1 MNRSPAP
8 DSPKAAEEEHSP
20 PAEENLSE
28 LRRLLLGPWQAEVDG
43 LRHRLDDPGQHAAEV
58 SGVLPEAVALSSGR
72 DGRLAAALA
81 PTVEEILKASVRKDP
96 RTLVAALFPVMG
108 PAIRKAIAETVK
120 RMIQSF
126 DQIIGQ
132 SFSWRGLKWRIEALR
147 TGRPFGEVVLLHSL
161 VYRVEQV
168 FLIHRETGLLLQ
180 HVVAG
185 SVEAQEPD
193 MVSGMLTAI
202 GDFVHDSFR
211 TEGEE
216 ALNVVQ
222 LGELNLWV
230 EQGPRAIVAGVIRG
244 TPPEGLRQSF
254 TEALELIH
262 AEQRQAL
269 ETFEG
274 DNAPFEASRPCLEA
288 CLSAQYKAG
297 GRRLSPITVLCL
309 LALAAALAW
318 WGWCAV
324 QSDLRWDAYVRKLSA
339 EPGIV
344 VVETGK
350 RHGQRFLSGLRDPL
364 SKDPSDLL
372 KEAGIDSGEVA
383 FRWEPYYA
391 LNDSF
396 VLARAMQLL
405 NPPETVSLAF
415 DKGILTVEGTASHQ
429 WIRELRGRLPALPGV
444 VRIRETLADRDM
456 EELEALKE
464 RLENTVLRF
473 DTNSTLLLPD
483 QGGILAETAAQAH
496 RLQLLSALVHMTFRI
511 DVVGHADSSGLEARN
526 FSLSHKRADEIRS
539 FLVSRGVDPAVLNA
553 VGMGSKQ
560 PVREEASE
568 QDRGFNRSVTL
579 RPILFSAPRR

>member
-1 MNRSPAP
+1 MDRSTAP
-8 DSPKAAEEEHSP
+8 DSPKAAEEEHPP

-43 LRHRLDDPGQHAAEV
+43 LRQRLDDPGLHAAEV

-72 DGRLAAALA
+72 DGRLAEALA
-81 PTVEEILKASVRKDP
+81 PTVEDVLKTSVRKDP
-96 RTLVAALFPVMG
+96 GTLVAALFPVMG

-126 DQIIGQ
+126 DQIVGQ

-211 TEGEE
+211 TQGEE

-297 GRRLSPITVLCL
+297 GRRLSPITILCF
-309 LALAAALAW
+309 LALAAALGT
-318 WGWCAV
+318 WGWRAV
-324 QSDLRWDAYVRKLSA
+324 RSDLRWDAYVRKLSA

-364 SKDPSDLL
+364 SKDPSELL
-372 KEAGIDSGEVA
+372 KEAGIDSARVA
-383 FRWEPYYA
+383 FRWEPYYS
-391 LNDSF
+391 LDDSF
-396 VLARAMQLL
+396 VLARARQLL
-405 NPPETVSLAF
+405 DPPQTVSLAF
-415 DKGILTVEGTASHQ
+415 AKGILTVEGTASHQ
-429 WIRELRGRLPALPGV
+429 WIRELRSRLPALPGV
-444 VRIRETLADRDM
+444 VQIRETLADRDM
-456 EELEALKE
+456 EEMEALKE
-464 RLENTVLRF
+464 RLEKTVLRF

-483 QGGILAETAAQAH
+483 QSEILAETAAQAH
-496 RLQLLSALVHMTFRI
+496 RLQLLSALVHMACRI

-579 RPILFSAPRR
+579 RPILFSAPHR